1 MVYIA
6 IIVGCVIGALIGNF
20 APIISYTYSEY
31 LAIAIVAALDTIF
44 GGVVASIKK
53 NFDMG
58 VFISGFLGNAILSI
72 LLTYLGARLNVDI
85 YLAAIF
91 VFVGRIFFNLGVIR
105 RYYLEKC
112 TNFFK
117 AQKSKKQKKQN
128 EIYLGDSITKI
139 LRYYYKNIT
148 ISIDILAEI

>member
-1 MVYIA
+1 LVYIA
-6 IIVGCVIGALIGNF
+6 IILGCIIGAFIGNF
-20 APIISYTYSEY
+20 APMISYTYSEY

-44 GGVVASIKK
+44 GGIVASINK
-53 NFDMG
+53 NFNMG

-72 LLTYLGARLNVDI
+72 LLSYLGSRLNVDI

-117 AQKSKKQKKQN
+117 ARKESKGKTEEKTT
-128 EIYLGDSITKI
+128 TK
-139 LRYYYKNIT
+139 
-148 ISIDILAEI
+148 

>member
-6 IIVGCVIGALIGNF
+6 IIVGCVVGALIGNF

-105 RYYLEKC
+105 RYYLEKS

-117 AQKSKKQKKQN
+117 SRKNKKKRKC
-128 EIYLGDSITKI
+128 KI
-139 LRYYYKNIT
+139 K
-148 ISIDILAEI
+148 

>member
-117 AQKSKKQKKQN
+117 AKRAKKQKKQN

>member
-1 MVYIA
+1 MA
-6 IIVGCVIGALIGNF
+6 ILLGCIIGAIIGNF

-44 GGVVASIKK
+44 GGIVASIKK
-53 NFDMG
+53 NFNMG
-58 VFISGFLGNAILSI
+58 VFISGFLGNALLSI
-72 LLTYLGARLNVDI
+72 LLTYLGSRLNVDI

-112 TNFFK
+112 TNYI
-117 AQKSKKQKKQN
+117 KSKKDKKAKK
-128 EIYLGDSITKI
+128 EI
-139 LRYYYKNIT
+139 KN
-148 ISIDILAEI
+148 

>member
-117 AQKSKKQKKQN
+117 AQKSKKTEKAK
-128 EIYLGDSITKI
+128 
-139 LRYYYKNIT
+139 
-148 ISIDILAEI
+148 

>member
-6 IIVGCVIGALIGNF
+6 IILGCLIGAVIGSF

-53 NFDMG
+53 NFNMG
-58 VFISGFLGNAILSI
+58 VFISGFLGNAIISM
-72 LLTYLGARLNVDI
+72 LLTYLGSRLNVDI

-91 VFVGRIFFNLGVIR
+91 VFVGRIFLNLGEIR
-105 RYYLEKC
+105 RYYLKKI
-112 TNFFK
+112 TDAMSAK
-117 AQKSKKQKKQN
+117 KDKKS
-128 EIYLGDSITKI
+128 TK
-139 LRYYYKNIT
+139 RTAK
-148 ISIDILAEI
+148 

>member
-6 IIVGCVIGALIGNF
+6 IILGCIIGAFIGNF
-20 APIISYTYSEY
+20 APMISYTYSEY

-44 GGVVASIKK
+44 GGIVASIKK
-53 NFDMG
+53 NFNMG
-58 VFISGFLGNAILSI
+58 VFLSGFLGNAILSM
-72 LLTYLGARLNVDI
+72 LLTYLGSRLNVDI

-117 AQKSKKQKKQN
+117 NKNDKKT
-128 EIYLGDSITKI
+128 E
-139 LRYYYKNIT
+139 KN
-148 ISIDILAEI
+148 AEK

>member
-72 LLTYLGARLNVDI
+72 FLTYLGARLNVDI

-117 AQKSKKQKKQN
+117 AQKSKKTEKAK
-128 EIYLGDSITKI
+128 
-139 LRYYYKNIT
+139 
-148 ISIDILAEI
+148 

>member
-117 AQKSKKQKKQN
+117 AKKIKKT
-128 EIYLGDSITKI
+128 EKA
-139 LRYYYKNIT
+139 K
-148 ISIDILAEI
+148 

>member
-6 IIVGCVIGALIGNF
+6 IILGCIIGAFIGNF
-20 APIISYTYSEY
+20 APMISYTYSEY

-44 GGVVASIKK
+44 GGIVASIKK
-53 NFDMG
+53 KFNMG
-58 VFISGFLGNAILSI
+58 VFISGFLGNAILSM
-72 LLTYLGARLNVDI
+72 LLTYLGSRLNVDI

-91 VFVGRIFFNLGVIR
+91 VFVGRIFLNLGEIR

-117 AQKSKKQKKQN
+117 SRKDKKTEKAQEKQ
-128 EIYLGDSITKI
+128 
-139 LRYYYKNIT
+139 
-148 ISIDILAEI
+148 

>member
-6 IIVGCVIGALIGNF
+6 ILIGCVVGALIGNF

-44 GGVVASIKK
+44 GGIVASLNK
-53 NFDMG
+53 NFNMG

-72 LLTYLGARLNVDI
+72 LLTYLGSRLNVDI

-91 VFVGRIFFNLGVIR
+91 VFVGRIFLNLGTIR
-105 RYYLEKC
+105 RYYLEKV
-112 TNFFK
+112 TNHF
-117 AQKSKKQKKQN
+117 KSKK
-128 EIYLGDSITKI
+128 DTKI
-139 LRYYYKNIT
+139 KKTN
-148 ISIDILAEI
+148 

>member
-6 IIVGCVIGALIGNF
+6 IIIGCIIGAFIGNF
-20 APIISYTYSEY
+20 APMISYTYSEY
-31 LAIAIVAALDTIF
+31 LAIGIVAALDTIF
-44 GGVVASIKK
+44 GGIVASINK
-53 NFDMG
+53 NFNMG
-58 VFISGFLGNAILSI
+58 VFISGFLGNAILSM
-72 LLTYLGARLNVDI
+72 LLAYLGSRLNVDI

-117 AQKSKKQKKQN
+117 NRRKQTDKK
-128 EIYLGDSITKI
+128 EE
-139 LRYYYKNIT
+139 NI
-148 ISIDILAEI
+148 AEK

>member
-6 IIVGCVIGALIGNF
+6 ILLGCIIGALIGNF

-44 GGVVASIKK
+44 GGIVASIKK
-53 NFDMG
+53 NFNMG
-58 VFISGFLGNAILSI
+58 VFISGFLGNALLSI
-72 LLTYLGARLNVDI
+72 LLTYLGSRLNVDI

-112 TNFFK
+112 TNYI
-117 AQKSKKQKKQN
+117 KSKKDKKIKKVS
-128 EIYLGDSITKI
+128 EK
-139 LRYYYKNIT
+139 
-148 ISIDILAEI
+148 

>member
-6 IIVGCVIGALIGNF
+6 IILGCIIGAVIGSF

-31 LAIAIVAALDTIF
+31 LAIAIIAAMDTIF
-44 GGVVASIKK
+44 GGVVASIRK
-53 NFDMG
+53 NFNLG

-91 VFVGRIFFNLGVIR
+91 VFVGRIFLNLGEIR
-105 RYYLEKC
+105 RYYLEKI

-117 AQKSKKQKKQN
+117 TKNNKKIKKN
-128 EIYLGDSITKI
+128 TK
-139 LRYYYKNIT
+139 K
-148 ISIDILAEI
+148 